1 MMLVV
6 MVLMTS
12 GVVLSRYL
20 KLIFAWY
27 VNILFL
33 FNIIILFLFFRFIF
47 IHLYIYTGGSTHIQ
61 LSFV

>member
-33 FNIIILFLFFRFIF
+33 FNVIILLFFCFIF